1 MEDLTIG
8 KHNLL
13 ESYELIENLVN
24 NELYK
29 VKKVRKNS
37 QVFIIEMIKPQKD
50 VLDLEKEKNILN

>member
-37 QVFIIEMIKPQKD
+37 
-50 VLDLEKEKNILN
+50 